1 MKKIVVLLLS
11 LVLFASV
18 AYNVASA
25 ADISTEEKFN
35 SLKKEGIFTGYPDG
49 SSKLYNAMSR
59 EEFAVVLYRVFEL
72 ADSPRTKSFD
82 DVERNRWSFTV
93 VEAVNKSGLMVGDGR
108 KFSPENNV
116 TVEQLAAILVR
127 ATGYESRSSGFVT
140 GTVSTWARGAVRTAL
155 DNDLIDKADDYTAY
169 ATRGQLVEAIYAI
182 FKDLNEPALTV
193 MNVEAVSNR
202 ELKVTLFQ
210 PATKVEDKRFT
221 LVDLYGNKIR
231 VGVSSVSRDGRTITL
246 WTDRMFGGVPHTL
259 TVDGGSPWGFISY
272 VEDTTK
278 PQLQSVTPLNNR
290 TVEVIFNEAVDKASA
305 ENEHNYRFNNGL
317 RVQDADL
324 TTDRKVLLTTNE
336 QQDGWSYE
344 LTIRGVKDKSD
355 NALDQVTRSISSD
368 YNKPT
373 VTSVQVN
380 NTAVVTVKFNEKI
393 NPDDAK
399 QTNRYA
405 IDKGLAVTQATL
417 ESDGKTVSLR
427 TAPQQD
433 GVLYKL
439 TVSDI
444 RDLAGNRMDTS
455 TNWKFGGIA
464 NPEIPVRLQWIK
476 AVNNNTVEVGFSRS
490 ITDQD
495 IANLKAYI
503 LKDNGAN
510 VSMDGWNQYALRKD
524 DKSATIQFR
533 TKASGDPKLFN
544 PGHYYLARV
553 SGAASLLTSDAADEL
568 EFAGTNVD
576 NPPPYVTEVKA
587 IDKGRVKVSFS
598 EPVTNVDEAAFTVKQ
613 LDGKLIE
620 IEGDELNNRNA
631 LVWDVVLKLDQEMVP
646 GWEYRMTFN
655 EGVIT
660 DASRWNGLKTKNGN
674 DPIAIVYSARW

>member
-1 MKKIVVLLLS
+1 MKKIVSLLLS
-11 LVLFASV
+11 LIMLASV

-25 ADISTEEKFN
+25 ADISTEQKFN
-35 SLKKEGIFTGYPDG
+35 TLKKEGIFTGYPDG

-72 ADSPRTKSFD
+72 ADSPYTKSFS
-82 DVERNRWSFTV
+82 DVARSRWSFTE
-93 VEAVNKSGLMVGDGR
+93 VEAVNKAGLMMGDR
-108 KFSPENNV
+108 KKFSPEDSV

-127 ATGYESRSSGFVT
+127 ATGYESRGSGFVV
-140 GTVSTWARGAVRTAL
+140 GTVSPWARSAVRAAL
-155 DNDLIDKADDYTAY
+155 DNKLIDKVDDYTDY
-169 ATRGQLVEAIYAI
+169 ATRGQLVEAIFAI
-182 FKDLNEPALTV
+182 YEDLHGTSITIIG
-193 MNVEAVSNR
+193 VEATSNH
-202 ELKVTLFQ
+202 EIKVTLLQ
-210 PATKVEDKRFT
+210 PVNKPQDKRFA

-231 VGVSSVSRDGRTITL
+231 VGVSSISGDGRTIML
-246 WTDRMFGGVPHTL
+246 WTDRMIGGILHTL
-259 TVDGGSPWGFISY
+259 TVDGGGPWGFVSY
-272 VEDTTK
+272 ADDTTK

-290 TVEVIFNEAVDKASA
+290 TVEVIFNEAVDKSSA
-305 ENEHNYRFNNGL
+305 ENKNNYRFNNGL
-317 RVQDADL
+317 RVQGADL
-324 TTDRKVLLTTNE
+324 TTDRKVILTTSE

-344 LTIRGVKDKSD
+344 ITIRGVKDKSG
-355 NALDQVTRSISSD
+355 NTIDQVTRTISSD

-373 VTSVQVN
+373 VSSVQVSN
-380 NTAVVTVKFNEKI
+380 SAIVTVKFSEKI

-399 QTNRYA
+399 QTNRYT
-405 IDKGLAVTQATL
+405 IDNGLWVTQATL
-417 ESDGKTVSLR
+417 ESDGKTVSLK
-427 TAPQQD
+427 TSPQQD

-455 TNWKFGGIA
+455 TNWKFGGVS
-464 NPEIPVRLQWIK
+464 NPEVPVQFQWIK
-476 AVNNNTVEVGFSRS
+476 AINNNTIEVGFNRS
-490 ITDQD
+490 VTDYD

-510 VSMDGWNQYALRKD
+510 VSMDGWSQYALRKD

-533 TKASGDPKLFN
+533 TKASSNPKLFN

-553 SGAASLLTSDAADEL
+553 SGVASLVTSNAADEL

-587 IDKGRVKVSFS
+587 IDKDRVKVSFS
-598 EPVTNVDEAAFTVKQ
+598 EPVTNVDEAAFTIKQ

-620 IEGDELNNRNA
+620 IKHDELNNRNA
-631 LVWDVVLKLDQEMVP
+631 LVWDVVLKLDQEMVA

-655 EGVIT
+655 DGVIT
-660 DASRWNGLKTKNGN
+660 DGPKWNGLKTKNGN
-674 DPIAIVYSARW
+674 DPIAIVFPARW